1 MVATY
6 DPFTALLGGALIGL
20 AATMLLIFNGRVAG
34 VAGIMSGA
42 IAAPGPERDWRTA
55 FIVGL
60 IFAPVIFAFFGG
72 TLPRPVLP
80 PLPEVIVAGL
90 LVGVGTRLGD
100 GCTSGHGVCGLARL
114 SPRSFAAVCTFVAAA
129 MATVFLVRHAG
140 G

>member
-1 MVATY
+1 MIAAY
-6 DPFTALLGGALIGL
+6 DPFQALLGGALIGL
-20 AATMLLIFNGRVAG
+20 AATLLLFLNGRVAG
-34 VAGIMSGA
+34 VAGILAGT

-72 TLPRPVLP
+72 TLPKPVLP
-80 PLPEVIVAGL
+80 PLPEIIVAGL
-90 LVGVGTRLGD
+90 LVGVGTRLGN

-114 SPRSFAAVCTFVAAA
+114 SPRSFAATATFVATA
-129 MATVFLVRHAG
+129 MATVFLVRHVG